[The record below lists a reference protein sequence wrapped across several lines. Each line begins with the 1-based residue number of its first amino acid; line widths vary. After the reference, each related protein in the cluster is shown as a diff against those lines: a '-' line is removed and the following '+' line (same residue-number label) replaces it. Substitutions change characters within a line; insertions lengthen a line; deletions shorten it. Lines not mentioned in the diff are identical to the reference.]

1 MTTIFLIFFTI
12 AAYLVGSISSAII
25 LSKLF
30 GLTDPREVGS
40 GNPGATN
47 VLRSGNKKAAALTLL
62 GDVLKGLIPV
72 LVAKVLTG
80 DSLIIAGAAIGAFL
94 GHLYPIYY
102 KFKGGKGVATA
113 LGVFLGMNW
122 MTFIIMGVTW
132 LIVAKLFKMSSL
144 ASLAS
149 AAVALMFTLFNPVLP
164 IVAAT
169 FVVVALLFL
178 KHRDNID
185 RLRSG
190 TESKIGEKS

>member
-1 MTTIFLIFFTI
+1 
-12 AAYLVGSISSAII
+12 
-25 LSKLF
+25 
-30 GLTDPREVGS
+30 
-40 GNPGATN
+40 
-47 VLRSGNKKAAALTLL
+47 
-62 GDVLKGLIPV
+62 
-72 LVAKVLTG
+72 
-80 DSLIIAGAAIGAFL
+80 
-94 GHLYPIYY
+94 
-102 KFKGGKGVATA
+102 
-113 LGVFLGMNW
+113 
-122 MTFIIMGVTW
+122 
-132 LIVAKLFKMSSL
+132 MSSL